1 MLSKV
6 LFGITLATSI
16 AVGILFTSNMRLQE
30 NLTEVNAAYTFQ
42 KSTISEIKSTFTKS
56 VRENSELQSRLRVAE
71 AESTELRR
79 VLANHN
85 LTNLAER
92 KPSMIE
98 VRINN
103 ATKELFDDIERIT
116 SE

>member
-30 NLTEVNAAYTFQ
+30 NLTEVNAAFALQ
-42 KSTISEIKSTFTKS
+42 KSTISEIKSSFTKS
-56 VRENSELQSRLRVAE
+56 VKENSELQNRLRVSE
-71 AESTELRR
+71 AESAELRS
-79 VLANHN
+79 VLSDHN

-92 KPSMIE
+92 KPALIE
-98 VRINN
+98 GRINN
-103 ATKELFDDIERIT
+103 ATKELFDSIERIT